1 MTEKIQQNN
10 LFAALTPAKWR
21 LLSKRKKT
29 QRAFK
34 ILLAAALLTS
44 IHANGQ
50 FSMVYSSCAN
60 ATVVLN
66 TTHYLG
72 TTGSFNNN
80 GTDDKS
86 KAFDGDVN
94 TYFDGP
100 NGMTTGVWAGM
111 DLGAVK
117 QILCIRIRPRDGWAS
132 RMTGG
137 VFQVANDSTFTN
149 PRTIYTVSSNTITS
163 FTDYYLSDFTPTG
176 TQTRYFRYLSPDNG
190 YGNVAEITLY
200 GLDPGALPQPSTD
213 WTANE
218 NTAGDKIVGKAGST
232 VGITVDSVG
241 ELVADSNIIAKNIYG
256 HSFSYGYD
264 QVIPDYVFDKDYA
277 LMPLGEVEDY
287 VKKYKHLPDVPSDQD
302 YKERGAIDMK
312 EIDLLLLRKVEE
324 LTLHLIDQDK
334 KNQKLEA
341 ENNRLRKQ
349 AKGKN

>member
-10 LFAALTPAKWR
+10 LFAAPTSAKWR

-29 QRAFK
+29 QRAFR
-34 ILLAAALLTS
+34 LLLTAALLTS
-44 IHANGQ
+44 MHANGQ
-50 FSMVYSSCAN
+50 FSMVYGSCSN
-60 ATVVLN
+60 ATTVLN
-66 TTHYLG
+66 TTNYLG
-72 TTGSFNNN
+72 TTGSFKND
-80 GTDDKS
+80 GTDDRG

-117 QILCIRIRPRDGWAS
+117 QIICIRIRPRDGWAS

-137 VFQVANDSTFTN
+137 VFQVANDSAFTN
-149 PRTIYTVSSNTITS
+149 PRTIYTVPSNTITS

-176 TQTRYFRYLSPDNG
+176 TQARYFRYLSPDNG

-200 GLDPGALPQPSTD
+200 TPIPTAPSTD

-218 NTAGDKIVGKAGST
+218 NAIGDKIVGKTGST
-232 VGITVDSVG
+232 VGVTVDSSG

-287 VKKYKHLPDVPSDQD
+287 VKKHKHLPDVPSDQD
-302 YKERGAIDMK
+302 YKERGAIDMR

-324 LTLHLIDQDK
+324 LTLHLIEQDK
-334 KNQKLEA
+334 KTQKLEA